1 MNIMNRLKHIW
12 KDHKI
17 EMVIIGVVLVIAIAM

>member
-1 MNIMNRLKHIW
+1 MNIMNRLRHIW
-12 KDHKI
+12 EDLKL